1 MKEEGTP
8 FRMVFERRRETSRVI
23 RIPSRITAVSS
34 TAESREVP
42 NPALAPMKNMVMMA
56 MRVGNRPLQGTKL
69 LVMVAIRRSLGESM
83 IRQPTTP
90 AALQP
95 KPIAMV
101 RACLPQVQA
110 FLKYLSRLN
119 ATRGR

>member
-1 MKEEGTP
+1 
-8 FRMVFERRRETSRVI
+8 
-23 RIPSRITAVSS
+23 
-34 TAESREVP
+34 
-42 NPALAPMKNMVMMA
+42 MKNMVMMA